1 MKIKNKYTI
10 SASNLA
16 SDLALQLQKARQLLD
31 DYPND
36 KAMTDYARGCMSTTR
51 QIIKWQVWTDRA
63 FIPLIVR
70 EYRRVRVIFPKK
82 INSQNATDQA

>member
-16 SDLALQLQKARQLLD
+16 SDLALQMQKARQLLD
-31 DYPND
+31 EYKND

>member
-16 SDLALQLQKARQLLD
+16 SDLALQLQKSRQLLD
-31 DYPND
+31 EYQND
-36 KAMTDYARGCMSTTR
+36 KAMTDFARGCMSTTR
-51 QIIKWQVWTDRA
+51 QMIKWQVWTDRA

-70 EYRRVRVIFPKK
+70 EYLRVRVIFPNNK
-82 INSQNATDQA
+82 NSQNATDQA